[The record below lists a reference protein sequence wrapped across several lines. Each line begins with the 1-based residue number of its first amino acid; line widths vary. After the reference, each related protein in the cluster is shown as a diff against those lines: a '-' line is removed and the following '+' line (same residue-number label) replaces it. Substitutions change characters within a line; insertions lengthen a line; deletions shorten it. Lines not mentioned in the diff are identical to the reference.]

1 MYRKK
6 QLLILILNKEEYL
19 EDILS
24 LFIELGI
31 NGATIIES
39 VGMGRILVHDI
50 PIFAGFRD
58 LMAGNRPYNKTI
70 LSVIDAEII
79 PKVFDGIREL
89 CSDMGDKGNGLVFTL
104 PVDTFWMLCGKG
116 AI

>member
-1 MYRKK
+1 MPQNK
-6 QLLILILNKEEYL
+6 QLLVLILNKEEYL

-31 NGATIIES
+31 TGATILES
-39 VGMGRILVHDI
+39 VGMGRIITHDI

-70 LSVIDAEII
+70 LSVVDEDLVPEI
-79 PKVFDGIREL
+79 VSGIKDV
-89 CSDMGDKGNGLVFTL
+89 CADMEKQGNGLLFTL
-104 PVDTFWMLCGKG
+104 PVNGLWTLKG
-116 AI
+116 NQ